1 MLKDTEEIRFVISEW
16 TENLNRE
23 IRSYKKKADKNSTT
37 KEMWCLKLK
46 NSLDFQVNSQNG
58 NDGEKSMNLDM
69 NL

>member
-37 KEMWCLKLK
+37 KEM
-46 NSLDFQVNSQNG
+46 
-58 NDGEKSMNLDM
+58 
-69 NL
+69 